1 MAHDANGVNIRQ
13 NENVPDS
20 KIRRPRY
27 HHGDLANALTGAATE
42 LARSGGP
49 EAVVLREAARKVGV
63 SATAA
68 YRHFEGRGELIHAV
82 KELALVELAARMQD
96 ELTASEPVPDPPAE
110 ALRRLRALGSGYIR
124 FALAEPG
131 LFRTAFCR
139 SDMPGME
146 SKPMDMLGTRSF
158 QMLVETLDTLVGCG
172 WIPPDRRPYLELA
185 AWSTVHGVAE
195 LLLDG
200 PLRLLPPDQQEAAI
214 QRTLDLVTDG
224 IAALA
229 GRAAG
234 PAGQLSADRS

>member
-1 MAHDANGVNIRQ
+1 MTV
-13 NENVPDS
+13 
-20 KIRRPRY
+20 
-27 HHGDLANALTGAATE
+27 AATE
-42 LARSGGP
+42 LARTGGP

-82 KELALVELAARMQD
+82 KELALTELAARMQD
-96 ELTASEPVPDPPAE
+96 ELATSEPVPDPPAE
-110 ALRRLRALGSGYIR
+110 ALRRLRALGTGYIR

-139 SDMPGME
+139 ADTPGME
-146 SKPMDMLGTRSF
+146 SEPVDMLGTRSF

-185 AWSTVHGVAE
+185 AWSTVHGMAD

-200 PLRLLPPDQQEAAI
+200 PLRLCPPDQQEAAI
-214 QRTLDLVTDG
+214 QRALDMVADG

-229 GRAAG
+229 AGHAG
-234 PAGQLSADRS
+234 PAKVGPAP